1 MKVNHDFLCSLG
13 DPYQYGY
20 GGDMA
25 DYQDDANGYVQKR
38 KRARTA
44 FSAEQLKKLEKRFL
58 ANHYIVGE
66 ERQKVAKD
74 LDLSEAQVKV
84 WFQNRRTKFK
94 RDQELER
101 LGKKKKRK
109 GEHHIRKWQITTK
122 HFTPAETN
130 AFYSSDNDVDSMGK
144 CNN

>member
-1 MKVNHDFLCSLG
+1 MINIKGWFFHFTA
-13 DPYQYGY
+13 DPYQYSY
-20 GGDMA
+20 GGDIP
-25 DYQDDANGYVQKR
+25 DFPEDPNGYVQKR

-44 FSAEQLKKLEKRFL
+44 FSADQLKRLEKRFL

-109 GEHHIRKWQITTK
+109 GEHHIRKWQITTR
-122 HFTPAETN
+122 HFSGETN
-130 AFYSSDNDVDSMGK
+130 TFYTQDNDMDSIAK
-144 CNN
+144 CNH

>member
-1 MKVNHDFLCSLG
+1 MG
-13 DPYQYGY
+13 
-20 GGDMA
+20 
-25 DYQDDANGYVQKR
+25 DYQDDGGAYPQKR

-44 FSAEQLKKLEKRFL
+44 FSADQLKKLEKRFQ

-122 HFTPAETN
+122 HFYGEL
-130 AFYSSDNDVDSMGK
+130 DNEDRL
-144 CNN
+144 NNQL